1 MKKVLLVSLLALTGC
16 ASEEPIKLLAPEYK
30 VVKIPE
36 QLYVCPVVKNFPD
49 ADKLTN
55 KQVGGLLIDVQKN
68 NMICKNSIDSIK
80 KYMDEAEATISDK
93 K

>member
-1 MKKVLLVSLLALTGC
+1 MKKILLISLLTLTGC
-16 ASEEPIKLLAPEYK
+16 ASEEPVKLLAPEYK

-36 QLYVCPVVKNFPD
+36 QLYVCPVIKNYPD
-49 ADKLTN
+49 ASNLTN
-55 KQVGGLLIDVQKN
+55 KQVGSLLVNVQKN

-80 KYMDEAEATISDK
+80 KYMDEAEATVSDK

>member
-1 MKKVLLVSLLALTGC
+1 MKKVLILSLLALTGC

-49 ADKLTN
+49 ANSLTN
-55 KQVGGLLIDVQKN
+55 KQVGGLLVNVQKN
-68 NMICKNSIDSIK
+68 NMICKNSLDSIK
-80 KYMDEAEATISDK
+80 KYMDEAEATVSAK